1 VNERESTPRADFW
14 SALFFIILGA
24 AIGIGAW
31 RMDRLEAQNIN
42 PYTAP
47 GLVPGILGVLIIL
60 FGALIL
66 VRALREGGPRGRAD
80 GAPIFPNVGRT
91 LIVLALCLGFAL
103 GLVGHGLPF
112 WLAAAL
118 FLFVAIS
125 YLQYP
130 ERRAHGTL
138 LQGVLFALALAIGV
152 SIGVSFIFEKVFL
165 VRLP

>member
-1 VNERESTPRADFW
+1 MDARKPTPRADFW
-14 SALFFIILGA
+14 SALFFIVLGA
-24 AIGIGAW
+24 AIGVGSW
-31 RMDRLEAQNIN
+31 RMDRLETQHIN

-47 GLVPGILGVLIIL
+47 GLVPGILGVLIVL

-66 VRALREGGPRGRAD
+66 VRALQE
-80 GAPIFPNVGRT
+80 GAPRAESANAPLFPDLKRT
-91 LIVLALCLGFAL
+91 LVVLTLCLAFAL
-103 GLVGHGLPF
+103 GLVGRGLPF

-130 ERRAHGTL
+130 ERRARGTL
-138 LQGVLFALALAIGV
+138 GRGVLFALALSIAASIAV
-152 SIGVSFIFEKVFL
+152 SLIFQQVFL